1 MQQGDEVRHT
11 YNSTVHVYKFKQQC
25 GKFLGAVYYLLVYA
39 IMRFAIYKKS
49 RKISYQNQV
58 LRSRLCRGGVEV
70 GGVVGSIL
78 SNRIHIS
85 QTLSKIGRGPGPPPP
100 PHQNY
105 PSDLILR
112 KKKFPNQNKLERCV
126 LYMHNP

>member
-25 GKFLGAVYYLLVYA
+25 GKFLGAVYHLLVYA

-100 PHQNY
+100 SKLSLRPHPPEKEVPESKQIIT
-105 PSDLILR
+105 LCII
-112 KKKFPNQNKLERCV
+112 
-126 LYMHNP
+126 HA

>member
-25 GKFLGAVYYLLVYA
+25 GKFLGAVYHLLVYA

-100 PHQNY
+100 P
-105 PSDLILR
+105 PSKLSLR
-112 KKKFPNQNKLERCV
+112 PHPPEKEVPESKQIITLCII
-126 LYMHNP
+126 HA

>member
-49 RKISYQNQV
+49 RKISDQNQV

-100 PHQNY
+100 P
-105 PSDLILR
+105 SKLSLR
-112 KKKFPNQNKLERCV
+112 PHPPEKEVPESKQIRTLCII
-126 LYMHNP
+126 HA

>member
-100 PHQNY
+100 P
-105 PSDLILR
+105 SKLSLR
-112 KKKFPNQNKLERCV
+112 PHPPEKEVPESKQIRTLCII
-126 LYMHNP
+126 HA